1 MEALRIA
8 FDAVVV
14 GALALPWVALC
25 IYLFTGDAGVSE
37 AWDLVS
43 KYLPQIPP
51 ALSAVL
57 LFVGAYLLGSAV
69 SRVSGDFFND
79 QDFRIPITENSIRA
93 SVYASESQAALVA
106 AQHSPQSLS
115 NDPQNVAVL
124 FPVQEAAVMLQGT
137 DKTER
142 LSQLHAQILV
152 LRGGAFDGFILFVF
166 CLFGWCANRPIRP
179 IRWTLIFPLLVFA
192 LGVVSSVS
200 HWRLHRADLDD
211 PPFME
216 FTFFSLGLAGIWL
229 VGRGAVATRPYGRYV
244 LLSALL
250 TAITYFGWWW
260 SEVLY
265 DRQVLY
271 MFTMLKS

>member
-25 IYLFTGDAGVSE
+25 LYLFTGDAGVTE

-57 LFVGAYLLGSAV
+57 LFVAAYLLGSAV
-69 SRVSGDFFND
+69 SRASGDFFND
-79 QDFRIPITENSIRA
+79 QDLRIPITENSIRA
-93 SVYASESQAALVA
+93 SVYASEPRVALVA
-106 AQHSPQSLS
+106 AQRSPQSLS
-115 NDPQNVAVL
+115 DDPQNVALL
-124 FPVQEAAVMLQGT
+124 FPVQEAALLLQGT
-137 DKTER
+137 DRTER

-152 LRGGAFDGFILFVF
+152 LRGGAFDGFILCAFF
-166 CLFGWCANRPIRP
+166 LFGWCANRGIRP
-179 IRWTLIFPLLVFA
+179 IRWTLIIPLLLLA
-192 LGVVSSVS
+192 AGVISAAS
-200 HWRLHRADLDD
+200 HWRLHKTDLDD

-216 FTFFSLGLAGIWL
+216 FTFFSLGVAGLWL
-229 VGRGAVATRPYGRYV
+229 VGLCTVARRSYGRYFW
-244 LLSALL
+244 LAGLL
-250 TAITYFGWWW
+250 TVITYFGWWW

-265 DRQVLY
+265 DRQVLH
-271 MFTMLKS
+271 MFAVLNN